1 MLPKKIPDSIDVY
14 VGGRIRM
21 RRMMLKMSQTRLADE
36 LGITFQQVQKYEK
49 GTNRV
54 GASRLQKMATVMGVT
69 PSFFFH
75 QEGDEPLNTS
85 GLANIP
91 GLNDVSQFLQS
102 REGMDLNQAFLN
114 IADPKVRQKIVALVK
129 AMAQMDE
136 PVLMVNADPSATEAT
151 LNS

>member
-1 MLPKKIPDSIDVY
+1 
-14 VGGRIRM
+14 
-21 RRMMLKMSQTRLADE
+21 MMLKMSQTRLADE

>member
-1 MLPKKIPDSIDVY
+1 MLPKKIPDAIDVY

>member
-136 PVLMVNADPSATEAT
+136 PVLMVNADHSATEAT

>member
-85 GLANIP
+85 GLANVQ

-114 IADPKVRQKIVALVK
+114 IADPRVRQKIVALVK

-136 PVLMVNADPSATEAT
+136 PVLMVNADHPATEAT

>member
-1 MLPKKIPDSIDVY
+1 MFPKKIPDAIDVY

-21 RRMMLKMSQTRLADE
+21 RRMMLKMSQTRLGDE

-54 GASRLQKMATVMGVT
+54 GASRLQKIATVMGVT

-75 QEGDEPLNTS
+75 QESDEPINTS
-85 GLANIP
+85 GLANFQ

-102 REGMDLNQAFLN
+102 REGMALNQAFLN
-114 IADPKVRQKIVALVK
+114 IADPKIRQKIVALVK
-129 AMAQMDE
+129 AMAQRDE
-136 PVLMVNADPSATEAT
+136 PVLMANEGRSATEAT

>member
-85 GLANIP
+85 GLANIQ

>member
-1 MLPKKIPDSIDVY
+1 
-14 VGGRIRM
+14 M
-21 RRMMLKMSQTRLADE
+21 RRMMLRVSQTSLADE

-54 GASRLQKMATVMGVT
+54 GASRLQKIATVLGVP

-75 QEGDEPLNTS
+75 QEGDEPINTR
-85 GLANIP
+85 GLANFE

-102 REGMDLNQAFLN
+102 REGMALNQAFLN

-129 AMAQMDE
+129 AMAQTDD
-136 PVLMVNADPSATEAT
+136 PVLMANGDHSATEAT
-151 LNS
+151 LNM